1 LQGKYNLLSITLAII
16 AGLALGFV
24 ATTFIYSDNLLRLPG
39 ENPLQRMDRV
49 LKLTPAERMQIGE
62 VMEQTRPKMM
72 EARRDFQEAR
82 RKLLIDTYV
91 RIRAILNPQQQEA
104 FDRDFVPPG
113 FRNSAEHP
121 NEPGETPPPLEPPS
135 HDHPPF

>member
-1 LQGKYNLLSITLAII
+1 MPGKYNLLSISLAII
-16 AGLALGFV
+16 ASLALGFV
-24 ATTFIYSDNLLRLPG
+24 ATTFIYSHNLLRLPG

-49 LKLTPAERMQIGE
+49 LNLTPAERMQIGE

-72 EARRDFQEAR
+72 DARRDYQKAR

-91 RIRAILNPQQQEA
+91 RIRAILTPQQQEA
-104 FDRDFVPPG
+104 FDREFVPPG
-113 FRNSAEHP
+113 FRYSAEHP
-121 NEPGETPPPLEPPS
+121 NEPGETPPPLEPP

>member
-1 LQGKYNLLSITLAII
+1 LPGKYNLLSITLAIV

-24 ATTFIYSDNLLRLPG
+24 ATTFIYSHNLLRLPG

-72 EARRDFQEAR
+72 DARRDFQQAR

-91 RIRAILNPQQQEA
+91 RIRAILSPQQQAA

-113 FRNSAEHP
+113 FRYSAEHP
-121 NEPGETPPPLEPPS
+121 NEPGATPPPLEPPS